1 MKPIFSLS
9 GIEKRYGSRTALCI
23 ERLQL
28 VAGRLY
34 CLTGPNGAGK
44 STLLSLLALLES
56 PCRGKLAI
64 DGRPLP
70 DRGASRR
77 QLQRQITL
85 VHQSPFLLSGS
96 VGRNIR
102 YGLKLRGLNRREQN
116 RRLLWALQTVGL
128 AGFAHRRARAL
139 SGGEQRRVALARAL
153 ALKPKILLLD
163 EPMTGLDSRSSA
175 NLERILDNLRRQG
188 LTIILSTHDDTLAAR
203 LAGDEIRLRDGRLV
217 GETPA
222 NSERSYPALTESTL
236 CLNPLK
242 MQEA

>member
-9 GIEKRYGSRTALCI
+9 GIEKRYGNRKALDI
-23 ERLQL
+23 ERLHF

-56 PCRGKLAI
+56 PCRGELI
-64 DGRPLP
+64 VDGLPLP
-70 DRGASRR
+70 DRAASRR

-85 VHQSPFLLSGS
+85 VHQSPFLLRGS
-96 VGRNIR
+96 VARNIR
-102 YGLKLRGLNRREQN
+102 YGLKLRGLSRREQN

-128 AGFAHRRARAL
+128 AGFAPRRARSL

-163 EPMTGLDSRSSA
+163 EPMAGLDSRSSA

-188 LTIILSTHDDTLAAR
+188 LTIILSTHDDRMAER
-203 LAGDEIRLRDGRLV
+203 LSGEEIRLHDGRLACELPT
-217 GETPA
+217 ETD
-222 NSERSYPALTESTL
+222 STYPGFTESTL

>member
-1 MKPIFSLS
+1 MRSIFTLNN
-9 GIEKRYGSRTALCI
+9 IEKHYGSRLALAI
-23 ERLQL
+23 DRLEI
-28 VAGRLY
+28 VAGHLY
-34 CLTGPNGAGK
+34 SLTGPNGAGK
-44 STLLSLLALLES
+44 STLLALLALLER
-56 PCRGKLAI
+56 PCRGELVVN
-64 DGRPLP
+64 GRPIP
-70 DRGASRR
+70 NCAASRR

-85 VHQSPFLLSGS
+85 VHQSPFLLRGS

-102 YGLKLRGLNRREQN
+102 YGLKLRGLGRREQN

-163 EPMTGLDSRSSA
+163 EPMAGLDARSSA

-188 LTIILSTHDDTLAAR
+188 LTIILSTHDAILADR
-203 LAGDEIRLRDGRLV
+203 LAGDEIRLHDGRLA
-217 GETPA
+217 GEPPGTY
-222 NSERSYPALTESTL
+222 RSYPEFTESTL